1 MSRRGK
7 IGDYTRSRLQKIIDT
22 SIISI
27 DSGRDSAGNP
37 AGSDN
42 QLQFNNGGS
51 FGGIPA
57 FTWDDTDLKV
67 ADNTKIKFGTNNDA
81 YVEYNEDGDGFLII
95 SGSSNGIVLSGST
108 VQIRGT
114 LQGASPLKIAGGIE
128 IVPTNDETDVSAM
141 SFGDDIKLNFGDD
154 NDGFIQYSADVSSTA
169 LEISGSVSA
178 GVKILGPSVYIDK
191 KMGIG
196 VSGNNI
202 THAITLPDNADTTGK
217 IKANAYLTYS
227 SEKLKENIKAIDN
240 PLSIISNLRGVTF
253 DWKKNKEKD
262 YGFIAEEVGMQLPD
276 IVEWDTNS
284 TQQNPQAL
292 SMDYTRII
300 PILLEGIKMQQQQID
315 SLKSEINSL
324 KRGC

>member
-7 IGDYTRSRLQKIIDT
+7 IGNYTRSRLQKIIDT

-27 DSGRDSAGNP
+27 DSAGNP

-42 QLQFNNGGS
+42 QLQFNDGGS
-51 FGGIPA
+51 FGSISA

-67 ADNTKIKFGTNNDA
+67 ADNTKIKFGTNDDA

-95 SGSSNGIVLSGST
+95 SGSSNGIVLSGTT

-114 LQGASPLKIAGGIE
+114 LEGASPLKIAGGID
-128 IVPTNDETDVSAM
+128 IVPSSNGDIPTAM
-141 SFGDDIKLNFGDD
+141 SFGDDIKLYFGDD
-154 NDGFIQYSADVSSTA
+154 DDSFIQFNNGVGNY
-169 LEISGSVSA
+169 LEISGSRNGIVLS
-178 GVKILGPSVYIDK
+178 GSSVYVDQCL
-191 KMGIG
+191 GIG
-196 VSGNNI
+196 VSPSNI
-202 THAITLPDNADTTGK
+202 THAITLPDNADTSGK

-276 IVEWDTNS
+276 IVEWGTNS

-315 SLKSEINSL
+315 SLKFEIISL
-324 KRGC
+324 KRGR